1 MTDEGPAQQ
10 LDVSRFLDALRRRQ
24 RTVAAVAL
32 AMGAMA
38 LVLSL
43 LQTPLYQGEARI
55 ALDPPGGTTVFE
67 PVTAAA
73 RIDPAVVVETE
84 LEVLKS
90 DAVRDLVAEELG
102 PVPEV
107 QAARVGDTLLI
118 EVNGHSSDP
127 ERAAVVTNAYV
138 RNYLE
143 LRRQQ
148 AAGDLLATGDQL
160 RTKVAELQSEIND
173 LDPTASVG
181 QREALVEQ
189 QARFSERLNQLEIE
203 AALQSGGGQ
212 IVNEADVPD
221 APVSP
226 TPVRNT
232 VLALVVGGLLGA
244 GAALVAE
251 YRDDT
256 IKTQDDLSE
265 VIKPLPV
272 LGSIPLVAAW
282 EKEDWRPHLIADD
295 QTDSLRP
302 GEAYRALRTAVSLL
316 GVERPLTVVEFTSAL
331 PGDGKTT
338 TLANLAVVLATAG
351 QRVVMVDCDLRR
363 PSLHAAFE
371 MGNTVGF
378 ASVLTGDVELTA
390 AIQPIR
396 TQGELALLSSGGLA
410 PNPSELLGSKR
421 TSEVLFAL
429 QSDFD
434 VVLVDS
440 PPVLSVT
447 DAAVLSVWVD
457 AVLVV
462 TSAGITTRKHLR
474 SAAEILRQAG
484 APLGG
489 AVLNRADARSG
500 YSYGYYE
507 ERPEAPRHRSPRR
520 RAESGMDASGE
531 QGSAEPSSDSGEID
545 VSPFP
550 PRV

>member
-1 MTDEGPAQQ
+1 MTDESPSQQ
-10 LDVSRFLDALRRRQ
+10 LDIARFLDALRRRK
-24 RTVAAVAL
+24 RTIAAVAL
-32 AMGAMA
+32 AMGGMA
-38 LVLSL
+38 LVLSV
-43 LQTPLYQGEARI
+43 LQTSLYQGEARI
-55 ALDPPGGTTVFE
+55 ALDPPGGTAVFE
-67 PVTAAA
+67 PVTATA
-73 RIDPAVVVETE
+73 RIDPALIVETE

-90 DAVRDLVAEELG
+90 DAVRDLVAEQLG
-102 PVPEV
+102 PVREV
-107 QAARVGDTLLI
+107 QAVRVGDTLLI
-118 EVNGHSSDP
+118 EVRGNSSQP
-127 ERAAVVTNAYV
+127 ERAAAVTNAYV
-138 RNYLE
+138 RTYLE

-148 AAGDLLATGDQL
+148 AADDLLATGEQL
-160 RTKVAELQSEIND
+160 RTKVDQLQSQIDD
-173 LDPTASVG
+173 LPLEASVG

-212 IVNEADVPD
+212 IVSESGVPN

-226 TPVRNT
+226 TPLRNT
-232 VLALVVGGLLGA
+232 LLALVVGGLLGT
-244 GAALVAE
+244 GLALVAE

-265 VIKPLPV
+265 VTKPLPV

-282 EKEDWRPHLIADD
+282 QKEDWRPHLVASHQD
-295 QTDSLRP
+295 DSLRA

-316 GVERPLTVVEFTSAL
+316 GVERPLTMVQFTSAL

-363 PSLHAAFE
+363 PSLHAAFQVA
-371 MGNTVGF
+371 NSVGF
-378 ASVLTGDVELTA
+378 TSVLTGEVELRA

-396 TQGELALLSSGGLA
+396 TEGQLALLPSGGLA

-457 AVLVV
+457 AILIVS
-462 TSAGITTRKHLR
+462 SAGITTRKHLR
-474 SAAEILRQAG
+474 TAVEVLRQAG
-484 APLGG
+484 APLSG

-507 ERPEAPRHRSPRR
+507 ERREESRHRSSRR
-520 RAESGMDASGE
+520 ERNSRPADSGE
-531 QGSAEPSSDSGEID
+531 KRSAASTPDSGEIEL
-545 VSPFP
+545 SRFP
-550 PRV
+550 RRG

>member
-1 MTDEGPAQQ
+1 MTEGSPTQQ
-10 LDVSRFLDALRRRQ
+10 LDVTRFLGALRRRK
-24 RTVAAVAL
+24 TTIAAVTL
-32 AMGAMA
+32 AMGGMA

-43 LQTPLYQGEARI
+43 LQPPLYQGEARI
-55 ALDPPGGTTVFE
+55 ALDSPGGTAVFE

-73 RIDPAVVVETE
+73 RVDPALIVETE
-84 LEVLKS
+84 LELLKS
-90 DAVRDLVAEELG
+90 DVVRDLVAEELG

-107 QAARVGDTLLI
+107 QAVRVGDTLLI
-118 EVNGHSSDP
+118 EVNGQSSDP
-127 ERAAVVTNAYV
+127 ERASAVTNAYV
-138 RNYLE
+138 RTYLE

-148 AAGDLLATGDQL
+148 AADDLLATGEQL
-160 RTKVAELQSEIND
+160 RTKVAQLQSQIDD
-173 LDPTASVG
+173 LGPAASAG

-189 QARFSERLNQLEIE
+189 QSRFSERLNQLEIE
-203 AALQSGGGQ
+203 AALQTGGGQ

-232 VLALVVGGLLGA
+232 VLALVVGSLLGA
-244 GAALVAE
+244 GVALVAE

-256 IKTQDDLSE
+256 IKTQDDLSN

-282 EKEDWRPHLIADD
+282 KKEDWRPHLIANH
-295 QTDSLRP
+295 QTDSLRA

-316 GVERPLTVVEFTSAL
+316 GVERPLTVVQITSAL

-363 PSLHAAFE
+363 PSLDAAFE
-371 MGNTVGF
+371 MANTVGF
-378 ASVLTGDVELTA
+378 TSVLAGEVELTA

-396 TQGELALLSSGGLA
+396 THGELALLSSGGLA

-474 SAAEILRQAG
+474 NAVEVLRQAG

-489 AVLNRADARSG
+489 AVLNRVDAQSG
-500 YSYGYYE
+500 YNYGYYG
-507 ERPEAPRHRSPRR
+507 ERPEGSRHRSPRR
-520 RAESGMDASGE
+520 RTKSGRDDSGE

-550 PRV
+550 RRV